1 VKLFFNDITIF
12 KTLHRYQL
20 HSEDEIMCALTT
32 TDPYFNKLVKQTQ
45 GQDSH

>member
-1 VKLFFNDITIF
+1 
-12 KTLHRYQL
+12 LHRYQL

-45 GQDSH
+45 GQDSHWNLWMWAMNRIC